1 MYSYRTGKVI
11 KAPSAPAPVQE
22 NLAAQAPPVS
32 TPVST
37 PTPTATPAEMPPPRP
52 AAATSNVSLNS
63 IRNGLKDQARQQQE
77 AKKAAQANKREVTAD
92 NLIPAWKEAIE
103 QVAAD
108 KGMYKA
114 SLLMSDVTYEQHTI
128 KVAALL
134 SCFDFI
140 KQRRLELLNF
150 FKHYY
155 SDEALN
161 VVIDQKAD
169 EEPKE
174 RILSTREVFESM
186 ALKNP
191 ALKALK
197 ERLGLDLEL

>member
-1 MYSYRTGKVI
+1 MYSYRTGKVV
-11 KAPSAPAPVQE
+11 KVQTDNAPVAEKPAAQGPPVTTSTPAPAP
-22 NLAAQAPPVS
+22 ASPP
-32 TPVST
+32 
-37 PTPTATPAEMPPPRP
+37 PTAPV
-52 AAATSNVSLNS
+52 SNVSLTG
-63 IRNGLKDQARQQQE
+63 IRNSLKDQARQQHE
-77 AKKAAQANKREVTAD
+77 AKKAAQANRREVNAD
-92 NLIPAWKEAIE
+92 NLISAWHEAIE
-103 QVAAD
+103 KVAAD

-114 SLLMSDVTYEQHTI
+114 SLLLSDVTYVHPTI
-128 KVAALL
+128 QVAALL

-150 FKHYY
+150 FKHHY

-174 RILSTREVFESM
+174 RILSTREVFETM

-197 ERLGLDLEL
+197 EQLGLDLEL

>member
-1 MYSYRTGKVI
+1 M
-11 KAPSAPAPVQE
+11 QE
-22 NLAAQAPPVS
+22 KPAAQAPAPS
-32 TPVST
+32 DSNT
-37 PTPTATPAEMPPPRP
+37 PPPTKAP
-52 AAATSNVSLNS
+52 VSNVSLTG
-63 IRNGLKDQARQQQE
+63 IRNTLKDQARLQHE
-77 AKKAAQANKREVTAD
+77 AKKAALANRREVTPD
-92 NLIPAWKEAIE
+92 NLILAWQEAIE
-103 QVAAD
+103 KVAAD

-114 SLLMSDVTYEQHTI
+114 SLLLSDVTYVHPTI
-128 KVAALL
+128 HVAALL

-150 FKHYY
+150 FKHHY

-161 VVIDQKAD
+161 VIIDQKAD

-174 RILSTREVFESM
+174 RILSTREVFETM

-197 ERLGLDLEL
+197 EQLGLDLEL